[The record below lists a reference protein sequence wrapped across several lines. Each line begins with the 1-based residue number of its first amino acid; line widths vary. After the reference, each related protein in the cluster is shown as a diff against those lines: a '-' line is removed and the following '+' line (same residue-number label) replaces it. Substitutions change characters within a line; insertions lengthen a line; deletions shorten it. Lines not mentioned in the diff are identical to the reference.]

1 MLVLTSHLLYLAFW
15 NNRCCSDRICV
26 SASTHPL
33 HLYFPVWTS
42 DSWRVCSTYGVIM
55 LLSFTGKVYSKILKR
70 RLSSLLISHYT
81 MWCWPWSWNFELAL
95 VSGCMRVCPT
105 SPPLVCGFCGNSVE
119 LCGSMRY
126 PACCYTPYTCSDF
139 LLCWQVGRLVCN
151 GSWTFPGLPFVT
163 NSSQNFNAK
172 PRGGRLP
179 P

>member
-15 NNRCCSDRICV
+15 NNRPNTDAVVTESVWVPPLTLSICTFLCGL
-26 SASTHPL
+26 AIHGGCAP
-33 HLYFPVWTS
+33 
-42 DSWRVCSTYGVIM
+42 
-55 LLSFTGKVYSKILKR
+55 LSFTGKVYSKILKR